1 MRTPADSPAWQHIEQ
16 LWPEF
21 KKEPRHLRLGL
32 AMDGVNP
39 FGLRSTTWSTWPV
52 VLVNYNI
59 PPWLTIKK
67 GHLFLSL
74 LIPGK
79 HKVKNMDIYLAPVV
93 DELKLLWEGI
103 NIQDISRRSGYK
115 TLNLRGIL
123 MWTMHDF
130 PGYGESSGLATSG
143 YHACPH
149 CGPAMNA
156 RYSHS
161 LRKMIYQ
168 GHKRFLPDNH
178 TLRGGFLGRAS
189 KMWSVEA
196 QYSAWQEN
204 PGLYGMKRLS
214 IFHTLPYWKKLLI
227 NHLLDPMHIFKN
239 VGQILWEHLIGAQ
252 DNKKARE
259 DLQ

>member
-1 MRTPADSPAWQHIEQ
+1 
-16 LWPEF
+16 
-21 KKEPRHLRLGL
+21 
-32 AMDGVNP
+32 
-39 FGLRSTTWSTWPV
+39 
-52 VLVNYNI
+52 
-59 PPWLTIKK
+59 
-67 GHLFLSL
+67 
-74 LIPGK
+74 
-79 HKVKNMDIYLAPVV
+79 MDIYLAPVV